1 MAKIPFLQNPAGWP
15 RDFAELSS
23 GCSAAGSVLGSGPRG
38 RAFESP
44 HSDQSSAGSDF
55 SDPALF
61 FCFNEKRKFLKM
73 DKPTDIRTNCV
84 FDS

>member
-61 FCFNEKRKFLKM
+61 FLFQRKAE
-73 DKPTDIRTNCV
+73 V
-84 FDS
+84 FKNG